1 MIVTSYYDLY
11 NNPNKINSY
20 IYKFYDLAVSGLQI
34 IVFTDPKLVN
44 NFNGLPSSVTIIG
57 IPLETFELYS
67 IANKY
72 DKSLPDIRN
81 VQKDTKEFLGFL
93 NTKIEFILK
102 ASEISDDNTFIWMD
116 IGILNNIKDKDRFIS
131 KLKILDKK
139 QYSKII
145 IPGFF
150 DIGSPFTVDEI
161 NCRFNGSFFIMPR
174 KYIKI
179 FYGHSKN
186 VLTDFCTLSQYKL
199 CWETNIWYIVEAC
212 AMRDD
217 INWYFADKD
226 DSLIN
231 DIDIAIAISH

>member
-11 NNPNKINSY
+11 NKPDNLNIY
-20 IYKFYDLAVSGLQI
+20 ISKFYDLAMSGLSI
-34 IVFTDPKLVN
+34 IVFTDPIFVDK
-44 NFNGLPSSVTIIG
+44 FNGFPSSVIIIG

-72 DKSLPDIRN
+72 YKALPNSRN

-93 NTKIEFILK
+93 NTKIEFISR

-116 IGILNNIKDKDRFIS
+116 MGILNNIKNKEQFIS

-139 QYSKII
+139 QYNKII

-150 DIGSPFTVDEI
+150 DIGCPFTVDEI

-186 VLTDFCTLSQYKL
+186 VLTDFCTMSQYKL

-212 AMRDD
+212 AMRND
-217 INWYFADKD
+217 IDWYFADKD
-226 DSLIN
+226 DSLTN
-231 DIDIAIAISH
+231 DIDIAISH